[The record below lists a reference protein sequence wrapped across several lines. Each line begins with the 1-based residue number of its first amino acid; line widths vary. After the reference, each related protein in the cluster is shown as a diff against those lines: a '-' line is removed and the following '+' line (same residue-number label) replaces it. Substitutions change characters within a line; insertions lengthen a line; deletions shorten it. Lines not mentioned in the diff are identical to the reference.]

1 MVATI
6 TVETTIK
13 SITNMVVIMIM
24 VKVVISGANG
34 GRMDMENINMVDGM
48 ERNMDTTNTVEKEKK
63 EVI

>member
-1 MVATI
+1 MVVTI
-6 TVETTIK
+6 TVETIIK

-34 GRMDMENINMVDGM
+34 GKMDMENINMVDGM